1 MTGMSMRV
9 NIERTQCKGYN
20 TGGFPRICKNNSS
33 SMISHAS
40 FNLCLGLPI
49 YKPQRSRGPN
59 WHSPKGSNSW
69 ECAWDLHWGLW
80 PIHVKVGYL
89 LCRETM
95 AIHHPWLQRHRN
107 QMSPNRINILADVA
121 SSYRNAQDFKLRMFA
136 ELLHVLSKLRVV
148 KLEALGA

>member
-1 MTGMSMRV
+1 
-9 NIERTQCKGYN
+9 
-20 TGGFPRICKNNSS
+20 
-33 SMISHAS
+33 
-40 FNLCLGLPI
+40 
-49 YKPQRSRGPN
+49 
-59 WHSPKGSNSW
+59 
-69 ECAWDLHWGLW
+69 
-80 PIHVKVGYL
+80 
-89 LCRETM
+89 M